1 MKKVILPFLLAA
13 SAACAGVV
21 AITGDDGTTRLVD
34 VPVQGTN
41 WCGIVGVTPDR
52 TIVTNME
59 AWARRK
65 EARVNAGTILWA
77 DGTHSHFR
85 LPKEG
90 KTVAVS
96 HEIKVLGKGNKR
108 TRLVEVLWIDHEGKT
123 VSNAIGRAAHILPYR
138 PAIVE
143 RRQEQE
149 DKAFA
154 AAKRRPE
161 PDADGRTYIS
171 TRDRLMRHKRKGGKP
186 AKAPRPEKPAA
197 DKREKAPDDEAEK
210 VLDEYR
216 AKAEVSPS
224 HVEKRSGK

>member
-1 MKKVILPFLLAA
+1 MKKVFLPLLLAA
-13 SAACAGVV
+13 TAAVARPVV
-21 AITGDDGTTRLVD
+21 VTGPDGTSRMVD
-34 VPVQGTN
+34 IPAAGTN
-41 WCGIVGVTPDR
+41 WIDAIGVDFAGN
-52 TIVTNME
+52 IVTNE
-59 AWARRK
+59 ALWARCHD
-65 EARVNAGTILWA
+65 ARNSGTIEWA
-77 DGTHSHFR
+77 DGTRSHYR
-85 LPKEG
+85 LPKPG
-90 KTVAVS
+90 KTVAVT
-96 HEIKVLGKGNKR
+96 HEIKILGKGSKR

-123 VSNAIGRAAHILPYR
+123 VSNAIGCAAHILPYR

-161 PDADGRTYIS
+161 PDAEGRTYIS

-186 AKAPRPEKPAA
+186 AKAPRPEKPDVA
-197 DKREKAPDDEAEK
+197 KREKTPDDEAEK

>member
-1 MKKVILPFLLAA
+1 MKKVFLPLLLAA
-13 SAACAGVV
+13 TAALARPVIV
-21 AITGDDGTTRLVD
+21 TGPDGTSRAVD
-34 VPVQGTN
+34 VLAAGTN
-41 WCGIVGVTPDR
+41 WIDAIGVDFAGN
-52 TIVTNME
+52 IITNE
-59 AWARRK
+59 ALLMRRHAAR
-65 EARVNAGTILWA
+65 NTGTIEWA
-77 DGTHSHFR
+77 DGTRSHYR
-85 LPKEG
+85 LPKPGE
-90 KTVAVS
+90 TVAVT
-96 HEIKVLGKGNKR
+96 HEIKILGKGNKR

-161 PDADGRTYIS
+161 PDAEGRTYIS

-186 AKAPRPEKPAA
+186 AKAPRSEKPAA
-197 DKREKAPDDEAEK
+197 AKREKTPDDEAEK

>member
-1 MKKVILPFLLAA
+1 MKKVVFSLLLVATAA
-13 SAACAGVV
+13 FARPVV
-21 AITGDDGTTRLVD
+21 VTGLDGTSRMVD
-34 VPVQGTN
+34 IPAAGTN
-41 WCGIVGVTPDR
+41 WIDAIGVDFTGN
-52 TIVTNME
+52 IVTNE
-59 AWARRK
+59 ALLMRRHAARSY
-65 EARVNAGTILWA
+65 GTIEWA
-77 DGTHSHFR
+77 DGTRSHYR
-85 LPKEG
+85 LPKPG
-90 KTVAVS
+90 KTVSVT

-108 TRLVEVLWIDHEGKT
+108 TRLVEVLWIDHEGRT
-123 VSNAIGRAAHILPYR
+123 VSNAIGRAAQILPYR
-138 PAIVE
+138 PTIVE

-171 TRDRLMRHKRKGGKP
+171 TRDRLMRQKRKGGKP

-197 DKREKAPDDEAEK
+197 AKREKAPDDEAEK

>member
-1 MKKVILPFLLAA
+1 MKKVFLPLLLAA
-13 SAACAGVV
+13 TAAVARPVV
-21 AITGDDGTTRLVD
+21 VTGPDGTSRMID
-34 VPVQGTN
+34 VPAAGTN
-41 WCGIVGVTPDR
+41 WIDAIGVDFAGN
-52 TIVTNME
+52 IVTNE
-59 AWARRK
+59 TLWARRYTTIDY
-65 EARVNAGTILWA
+65 GTIEWA
-77 DGTHSHFR
+77 DGTRSHYR
-85 LPKEG
+85 LPKPG
-90 KTVAVS
+90 KTVAVT
-96 HEIKVLGKGNKR
+96 HEIKILGKGNKR

-143 RRQEQE
+143 RRQEQD

-161 PDADGRTYIS
+161 PDAEGRTYIS

-186 AKAPRPEKPAA
+186 AKAPRSEKPAA
-197 DKREKAPDDEAEK
+197 AKREKAPDDEAEK